1 MQEHLLDFPSVPA
14 TREHFAA
21 TVKVIDA
28 QIDEIDERKAKLQ
41 AARAALAAMAGIDRS
56 EHASGIGKAV
66 TAASRSI
73 YEGHADAARFRGHSD
88 EIAAADLVIQD
99 GKVIKSRNRSV
110 S

>member
-14 TREHFAA
+14 TRDHFAA
-21 TVKVIDA
+21 TIKVIDA

-56 EHASGIGKAV
+56 EQASGIGKAV

-73 YEGHADAARFRGHSD
+73 YEGANGTASGGA
-88 EIAAADLVIQD
+88 EIVTRQ
-99 GKVIKSRNRSV
+99 RSIR